1 MMESAPD
8 MVAAWVAKSGVEVE
22 EETPITVDYIVEKI
36 LGWRKFKGVLHY
48 LVKWKGFKKVKDRTW
63 EPCERLRV
71 DVPLIVEAFE
81 EKRKK

>member
-1 MMESAPD
+1 
-8 MVAAWVAKSGVEVE
+8 
-22 EETPITVDYIVEKI
+22 
-36 LGWRKFKGVLHY
+36 